1 MERHLSLTTYG
12 TRNIGGTI
20 ETTFLGF
27 NSCGPTRPHLFLSYT
42 TEKIV
47 LRCLKSQ
54 PWWLRWENEVENRF
68 VRVVCFLTRCGGRGA
83 GGARGAAL
91 PLVFPD
97 VAHVEGLDEAAVF
110 RLVTA
115 ADKVGDGTRRDHLA
129 VVAEEVCVVCEYR
142 NREQCVDR
150 ANCREEVRVHR
161 LSRPY

>member
-1 MERHLSLTTYG
+1 M
-12 TRNIGGTI
+12 
-20 ETTFLGF
+20 
-27 NSCGPTRPHLFLSYT
+27 
-42 TEKIV
+42 

-68 VRVVCFLTRCGGRGA
+68 VRVVCFLTRCGGA

-97 VAHVEGLDEAAVF
+97 VAHVEGLDEATVF

-150 ANCREEVRVHR
+150 ANGDDCREEVHVHR